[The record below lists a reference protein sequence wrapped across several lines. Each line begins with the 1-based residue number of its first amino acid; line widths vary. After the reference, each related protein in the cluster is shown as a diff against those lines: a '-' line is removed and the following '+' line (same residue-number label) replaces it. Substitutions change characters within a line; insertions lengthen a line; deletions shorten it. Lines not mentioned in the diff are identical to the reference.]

1 MNLKETV
8 IIYFPFIILVLSSWK
23 FSFAPRE
30 M

>member
-8 IIYFPFIILVLSSWK
+8 IIYFPFILVLSSWK